1 MEELQMRKVEA
12 PKEFLDFMEE
22 KDFSLYRRYSAMG
35 DLSTLFF
42 GTANRDLEN
51 FLVQNEEDIIDFLKG
66 EVEFIPEKQELFYIH
81 LANGEN
87 GYVNI
92 DKENGELA
100 LENKKDTTYWKT
112 EFTKEEVIQINPSYV
127 HFLEPVENVEDEKLD
142 VKMPTDLGE
151 KPAKF
156 FVFKKDSLDACDFY
170 NEYTSGD
177 GHKRYCWDNANEV
190 DEYPGK
196 YKTKFTLEEI
206 KQFNLEFDK
215 ILLIP
220 TVIDGE
226 DVICPFDMLEE
237 KFHINNN
244 KYGVGICLNLEEY
257 SSTYLWNTCTQ
268 TNQYKTEFSTEDLIN
283 IEPRFLNGVKFELV
297 S

>member
-1 MEELQMRKVEA
+1 MRKVEA
-12 PKEFLDFMEE
+12 PKEFLDFLEGNE
-22 KDFSLYRRYSAMG
+22 VSSHRRYSTMG
-35 DLSTLFF
+35 SLSSLFF
-42 GTANRDLEN
+42 HSSHGDLEN
-51 FLVQNEEDIIDFLKG
+51 FLVNNEDDVIDFLKG

-81 LANGEN
+81 LAKGEE

-100 LENKKDTTYWKT
+100 LKDKKDTTYWKT
-112 EFTKEEVIQINPSYV
+112 EFTKEEVIQMNPSYV
-127 HFLEPVENVEDEKLD
+127 HFLEPVEDDKDEELD
-142 VKMPTDLGE
+142 VEMPTDLGE
-151 KPAKF
+151 NPAKF
-156 FVFKKDSLDACDFY
+156 FVFKKGSSDYCDFY
-170 NEYTSGD
+170 NEVTSSD
-177 GHKRYCWDNANEV
+177 GRKRYCWDNTNEV

-206 KQFNLEFDK
+206 KQFNLEFNK

-226 DVICPFDMLEE
+226 DVICPFDMLEK

-244 KYGVGICLNLEEY
+244 EYEVGIYLNLEEY

>member
-1 MEELQMRKVEA
+1 MRKVEA
-12 PKEFLDFMEE
+12 PKEFLDFLEGNE
-22 KDFSLYRRYSAMG
+22 VSSHRRYSTMGSLSSLFFHSGHG
-35 DLSTLFF
+35 DLES
-42 GTANRDLEN
+42 
-51 FLVQNEEDIIDFLKG
+51 FLVNNEDNVIDFLKG

-81 LANGEN
+81 LAKGEE

-92 DKENGELA
+92 DKENGELT
-100 LENKKDTTYWKT
+100 LTDKKETTYWKT
-112 EFTKEEVIQINPSYV
+112 EFTKEEVIQINPPYV
-127 HFLEPVENVEDEKLD
+127 YFLEPVDNVEDEKLD

-151 KPAKF
+151 EPAKF
-156 FVFKKDSLDACDFY
+156 YVFKKDSLDYSSFY
-170 NEYTSGD
+170 NEYTSNEGY
-177 GHKRYCWDNANEV
+177 KRYCWNNANEE
-190 DEYPGK
+190 DEYSGT

-220 TVIDGE
+220 TVIDGD
-226 DVICPFDMLEE
+226 DVIYPLNMLEE

-244 KYGVGICLNLEEY
+244 EYEVGIYLNLEEY